1 MLDQEFVK
9 TVKNA
14 SNLIEVIGEHV
25 LLRKTGANWVGL
37 CPFHQERSPSFSAN
51 ETKQLFHCYGCKKGG
66 DLIKFVQ
73 ELHGL
78 SFREAVEDLAER
90 ARIPLPKNW
99 SGSGPEEAQ
108 EVQAKRERQA
118 LLHKLTRFTAKF
130 YHDHLARDS
139 DAIDYL
145 RRRGVTPELQELFY
159 LGSTPQG
166 WSPLSKRLIDAKA
179 PVSEAEQ
186 LGLIRASQKGTP
198 GGIPYFDLFRS
209 RVLFPILDL
218 RGKVVGFGGR
228 IFGKD
233 AGDGPK
239 YLNSSESPLFQKSRV
254 LYGLYQGQKTIRE
267 RNEVI
272 VVEGYFDHLA
282 LYKAGFE
289 NTVATCG
296 TALSLEHLKLLHR
309 FAEKIILL
317 FDGDT
322 AGESATLRAMEL
334 GLQHGMTLHAAVL
347 PHKKDVDEILLT
359 PEGQLS
365 REGVDQV
372 KAIFAASEPVVDRE
386 IRIQLEK
393 TRGSAEEK
401 TQAVKRLIEILGH
414 FTDPVALEVRESSI
428 CSALNITVATFRSWR
443 SKQSSKSGAGGRV
456 VTHSNSAPGAASS
469 SNGAAGGQRE
479 GQTSPRIRIGGSA
492 PAARA
497 QSPNQ
502 LNALDRN
509 LLNGLLLGG
518 QYLQMTREA
527 QGFLPRGFEL
537 PDLAQNSD
545 IRLILGQVQG
555 GGEPSAEWESIVQ
568 QEEVKQVL
576 RAGLLLE
583 GSSGAGNASLGNLD
597 LDDFRVVVRKA
608 LQRAW
613 ARFSQK
619 LREDLVQKG
628 ELHLSQEWLD
638 VQNKIKELG
647 NFYDQIE

>member
-1 MLDQEFVK
+1 MLDQDFVK

-78 SFREAVEDLAER
+78 SFREAIEDLAER

-99 SGSGPEEAQ
+99 SGSGPEEAKD
-108 EVQAKRERQA
+108 VQAKREHQA

-139 DAIDYL
+139 DAIAYL

-159 LGSTPQG
+159 LGATPQG

-179 PVSEAEQ
+179 PVAEAEQ

-272 VVEGYFDHLA
+272 VVEGYFDHLS

-296 TALSLEHLKLLHR
+296 TALTLEHLKLLHR

-347 PHKKDVDEILLT
+347 PHKRDVDEILLT
-359 PEGQLS
+359 SEGQLS
-365 REGVDQV
+365 REGVEQV
-372 KAIFAASEPVVDRE
+372 KSIFAASEPVVDRE
-386 IRIQLEK
+386 IRLQLEK

-401 TQAVKRLIEILGH
+401 TQAVKRLIEIIGH
-414 FTDPVALEVRESSI
+414 FTDPVALEVRESAI
-428 CSALNITVATFRSWR
+428 CSALNITVATFRGWR
-443 SKQSSKSGAGGRV
+443 SAQGSKSGSSGRV
-456 VTHSNSAPGAASS
+456 ITNSNPSTVVVSPNTPSAPR
-469 SNGAAGGQRE
+469 RE
-479 GQTSPRIRIGGSA
+479 GSTSPRIRIGGGA
-492 PAARA
+492 PAERPSARTGLG
-497 QSPNQ
+497 P
-502 LNALDRN
+502 LDRN
-509 LLNGLLLGG
+509 LLNGILLGG

-537 PDLAQNSD
+537 PDLAQNPD
-545 IRLILGQVQG
+545 IRLILRQVEAG
-555 GGEPSAEWESIVQ
+555 GAPSAEWESIVQ
-568 QEEVKQVL
+568 EEEVKQVL
-576 RAGLLLE
+576 RAALLLE
-583 GSSGAGNASLGNLD
+583 GGSAVVTGSLGNLD

-608 LQRAW
+608 LQRTW